1 MAMAEYS
8 IYKKRILDFYAKH
21 KRMPLYKEIMAL
33 TGFRSK
39 NAVFKLIGKLVEEG
53 VVAKDTEGHLVPRQ
67 IYEGVP
73 LLGLVEAGFPSA
85 AEEELLDVMNLDE
98 FLVPN
103 KEATYILRVKGD
115 SMIEAGINPGDM
127 VVVERKNSYK
137 PGQIVIASVDNEFT
151 MKYLRKKG
159 ERYYLEPAN
168 KNYKPIY
175 PTGDFRVEAVVIAV
189 IRKYL

>member
-1 MAMAEYS
+1 MGEYDS
-8 IYKKRILDFYAKH
+8 YKKKILAFYAKN
-21 KRMPLYKEIMAL
+21 KRMPLYKEIMVL

-39 NAVFKLIGKLVEEG
+39 NAVFKLIGKLVDEG
-53 VVAKDTEGHLVPRQ
+53 VIGKDKSGHLIPRN

-85 AEEELLDVMNLDE
+85 AEEELLDVMSLDE
-98 FLVPN
+98 FLIPN
-103 KEATYILRVKGD
+103 KESTYILKVKGD

-127 VVVERKNSYK
+127 VIVERRQSYK

-168 KNYKPIY
+168 KNYEPIY
-175 PTGDFRVEAVVIAV
+175 PTGDFRVEAVVISV
-189 IRKYL
+189 VRKYL

>member
-1 MAMAEYS
+1 MAEYET
-8 IYKKRILDFYAKH
+8 YKRKILLFYEKH
-21 KRMPLYKEIMAL
+21 RRMPLYNEIMAI

-39 NAVFKLIGKLVEEG
+39 NAVFKLIGKMVDEG
-53 VVAKDTEGHLVPRQ
+53 VVAKDRAGHLSPLQ
-67 IYEGVP
+67 LYEGVP

-85 AEEELLDVMNLDE
+85 AEEELLDVMSLDD

-103 KEATYILRVKGD
+103 RESTYILKVKGD
-115 SMIEAGINPGDM
+115 SMIDAGIRPGDM
-127 VVVERKNSYK
+127 VIVERKNSYK

-168 KNYKPIY
+168 PNYKPIY
-175 PTGDFRVEAVVIAV
+175 PTDNFRVEAVVTAV
-189 IRKYL
+189 VRKY

>member
-1 MAMAEYS
+1 MDEYEV
-8 IYKKRILDFYAKH
+8 YKKKILTFYGKQ

-39 NAVFKLIGKLVEEG
+39 NAVFKLIGKMVEEG
-53 VVAKDTEGHLVPRQ
+53 VIAKDDKGHIIPKN

-103 KEATYILRVKGD
+103 KESTYILKVKGD
-115 SMIEAGINPGDM
+115 SMIEAGIHPGDM
-127 VVVERKNSYK
+127 VIVERKSSYK

-159 ERYYLEPAN
+159 ERYFLEPAN
-168 KNYKPIY
+168 QNYQPIY
-175 PTGDFRVEAVVIAV
+175 PTDNFRIEAVVVAV
-189 IRKYL
+189 IRKYI